1 MTDPITLG
9 SALPGVVVEEEDPE
23 VATEILGAVVLVE
36 LRISSGEAEAVQ

>member
-9 SALPGVVVEEEDPE
+9 SALPGVVVEEDPE